1 MRLLCEL
8 LTLTFRFSVAGL
20 ALVCMAI
27 IDRQQTVRADTL
39 NPLHSPD
46 GHVGVQLNMP
56 RPGSAETPRWSATFR
71 GKTIL
76 SDCGLSL
83 EVAQVGDLLEGV
95 RVRSQ
100 RSRPADERVPILFGK
115 ADMARNRYEEREAR
129 DSFAGPS

>member
-1 MRLLCEL
+1 MHLLCEL
-8 LTLTFRFSVAGL
+8 LMLLTFRFTVAGL

-27 IDRQQTVRADTL
+27 MDRQQTVRADAPST
-39 NPLHSPD
+39 LHSPD
-46 GHVGVQLNMP
+46 GRLGVQINMP

-76 SDCGLSL
+76 SDCRLSL

-100 RSRPADERVPILFGK
+100 RSRFADERVRILFGK
-115 ADMARNRYEEREAR
+115 ADI
-129 DSFAGPS
+129 